1 MNSAR
6 IVFPV
11 VLLAAAISAQPAQA
25 QKTPAPAPAPA
36 PRAIEAPREEAFV
49 TEKGFASRV
58 VEIRHRDPGEL
69 ASVVRPLGS
78 GFRGATVNS
87 NYQFRTITIRDFP
100 ENIAAIE
107 AALKRLD
114 IAEAARADV
123 DLHLWVLVAAS
134 ESAGGPF
141 PEELKEAV
149 AALKSTL
156 SYKNYSLAGSFT
168 QRIRDGARGISGEGV
183 TDLGL
188 MSVNGKASRAM
199 QLEYRINQ
207 LSLDQASSGPATVRL
222 DGFSLVLVG
231 DGRAQ
236 LRTDASMREGEKV
249 VLGTS
254 TVKDRALVVVV
265 SARVVK

>member
-1 MNSAR
+1 MNRAR
-6 IVFPV
+6 FAAPV
-11 VLLAAAISAQPAQA
+11 LLLAASLSAQQAEA
-25 QKTPAPAPAPA
+25 QKTPAPAPKAA
-36 PRAIEAPREEAFV
+36 EAPHEEAFV

-58 VEIRHRDPGEL
+58 VEIKHREPGEL

-78 GFRGATVNS
+78 GFRGATVSS

-114 IAEAARADV
+114 VAEAARADV
-123 DLHLWVLVAAS
+123 DLHLWVLVASS

-141 PEELKEAV
+141 PEELKDAV

-183 TDLGL
+183 TDLGQ
-188 MSVNGKASRAM
+188 MSVNGKASRTM

-207 LSLDQASSGPATVRL
+207 LSLDLASSGPATIRL

-236 LRTDASMREGEKV
+236 LKSDASVREGEKV

-254 TVKDRALVVVV
+254 TVRDRALVVVV